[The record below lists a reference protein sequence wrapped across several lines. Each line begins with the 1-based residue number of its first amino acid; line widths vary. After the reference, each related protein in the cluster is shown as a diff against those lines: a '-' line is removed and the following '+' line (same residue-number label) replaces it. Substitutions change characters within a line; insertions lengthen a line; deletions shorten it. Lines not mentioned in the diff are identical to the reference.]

1 MKKILSFIM
10 AITILY
16 GLMLSPSATGLT
28 DTSNRP
34 IFDDS
39 GLVET
44 MLENQTLIET
54 GKAALR
60 MRTSQTSL
68 PVPKIYQNGGN
79 SWDSVVLNNS
89 GGVTIAR
96 AGCALTSFTM
106 IHRYLGGS
114 LDPSGMNTRLGNA
127 AYPLNYLTAA
137 NAFGY
142 SILNYSRADQSY
154 TNTLN
159 FCVGALLDNHP
170 VLIGMRQGT
179 AANPTNTHFVV
190 ARGYYSTS
198 ILIHDPN
205 AQKNALVLS
214 DYTSYGWT
222 VDRLYVFA

>member
-68 PVPKIYQNGGN
+68 PVPKLYQNGGN
-79 SWDSVVLNNS
+79 SWESVVLNNS
-89 GGVTIAR
+89 GE
-96 AGCALTSFTM
+96 
-106 IHRYLGGS
+106 
-114 LDPSGMNTRLGNA
+114 
-127 AYPLNYLTAA
+127 
-137 NAFGY
+137 
-142 SILNYSRADQSY
+142 
-154 TNTLN
+154 
-159 FCVGALLDNHP
+159 
-170 VLIGMRQGT
+170 
-179 AANPTNTHFVV
+179 
-190 ARGYYSTS
+190 
-198 ILIHDPN
+198 
-205 AQKNALVLS
+205 
-214 DYTSYGWT
+214 
-222 VDRLYVFA
+222 